1 MNKLSL
7 SLLFYLG
14 FSIIIT
20 EVILCFNQILSNNLL
35 KFSISITYNDLF
47 ITICIYILLSIIPV
61 IFFYMWLILII
72 IKRILYFHQIFINK
86 NIQIMNYL
94 YHVYHIINYLLYFIL
109 DFIY

>member
-7 SLLFYLG
+7 SLLFYLV

-20 EVILCFNQILSNNLL
+20 EVILYFNQMLFTKLL

-47 ITICIYILLSIIPV
+47 IIICIYILLSIIPM
-61 IFFYMWLILII
+61 IFFYIWLILII

-86 NIQIMNYL
+86 NIQIMYYL
-94 YHVYHIINYLLYFIL
+94 YHVYRIINYLLYSIL